1 MARINWD
8 KSNQYSGYNP
18 TQEEQAR
25 QLRLQKE
32 LAKIKPKRKPGMA
45 TKNQMTF
52 LRNNKLLRDNS
63 VKEVSFALASKLIS
77 KFKSKQKKLKKEKRN
92 GKTKNNNTGH
102 RRDISRTRTTKY
114 STGLQPLNETVERN
128 D

>member
-1 MARINWD
+1 MAKMNWD
-8 KSNQYSGYNP
+8 KANQYSGYNP

-32 LAKIKPKRKPGMA
+32 KAKLKPKRKPGMA
-45 TKNQMTF
+45 TKKQMTF

-77 KFKSKQKKLKKEKRN
+77 KFKSKQKKEKKKN
-92 GKTKNNNTGH
+92 VKTKNNNTRH
-102 RRDISRTRTTKY
+102 RRNSCGTRTTKH
-114 STGLQPLNETVERN
+114 STGLQPYNEIT
-128 D
+128 

>member
-1 MARINWD
+1 MAKMNWD
-8 KSNQYSGYNP
+8 RRNQYSGYNP

-32 LAKIKPKRKPGMA
+32 KAKLKPKRKPGMA
-45 TKNQMTF
+45 TKKQMTF

-77 KFKSKQKKLKKEKRN
+77 KFKSKQKKEKKKN
-92 GKTKNNNTGH
+92 VKTKNNNTGH
-102 RRDISRTRTTKY
+102 RRNSCGTRTTEH
-114 STGLQPLNETVERN
+114 STGLQSYNETT
-128 D
+128 

>member
-32 LAKIKPKRKPGMA
+32 LAKIKPKRKRGMA
-45 TKNQMTF
+45 TKNQMKF
-52 LRNNKLLRDNS
+52 LRNNN
-63 VKEVSFALASKLIS
+63 
-77 KFKSKQKKLKKEKRN
+77 KKNKTNKYRKRI
-92 GKTKNNNTGH
+92 K
-102 RRDISRTRTTKY
+102 
-114 STGLQPLNETVERN
+114 
-128 D
+128 